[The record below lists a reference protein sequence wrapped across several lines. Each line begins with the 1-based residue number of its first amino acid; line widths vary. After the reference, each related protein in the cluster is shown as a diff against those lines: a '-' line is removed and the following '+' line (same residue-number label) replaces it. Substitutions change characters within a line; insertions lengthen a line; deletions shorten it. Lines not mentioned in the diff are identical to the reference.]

1 MRSGRLGL
9 PPPPRPSSEVNTT
22 TPSPTTSY
30 KARFRKVVAVVF
42 VACTLPT
49 WAGALPSETQQGA
62 TPLRLDVTVVR
73 TLEAGETHSYRLD
86 LDAGQATYVI
96 AQQHGIDLEIQVEVQ
111 SETGQ
116 ARLERAAI
124 IDTSFLVDGPF
135 DRQGFESVILDA
147 NTEAATSSYRIAL
160 RGREVGAPAGT
171 YRLRAESILDTRH
184 RQAASAWTAAARL
197 YPRETPEAWRQ
208 ALLHLEAA
216 YDFWLA
222 GHDRIEAARMLYV
235 KAVLHRLLDAPRKAY
250 EAARLARELAS
261 RVGEASLAAYAHN
274 ELGLNLWSLSELD
287 AARGAFQQARI
298 GGENQ
303 EDTYLIAA
311 ALSNLCL
318 MDLAQGEL
326 VMGRTCYEQ
335 ALPSIEAARAVQS
348 ESAARTNL
356 GRLAEHLGEPDQAL
370 AHYQRALDLLATQGD
385 RLGQA
390 QTLNNLG
397 VLRRGRG
404 ELEAAMTNYTEA
416 ADIFAQLGERRWQ
429 ARVLSNTGYAYKTL
443 GELHRARVSFEHARR
458 LFEQV
463 EDRRGEANAL
473 DNLAQ
478 LQIDTERHRELGIEA
493 GSDEPATVAIELHR
507 QALALRL
514 DAGDRRGEALT
525 RRRLGDAYLQV
536 EGPQPQNLEQAR
548 AELQRAVELAAE
560 IGDRGTESQARHGL
574 SILDLRQGRYAD
586 ARQQLQV
593 ALELA
598 QAGRLD
604 TYAADILLRL
614 ARVEQAAGRLDHA
627 FAHSSAAL
635 DRLEDLRAHVEGP
648 ELRTSYSNLLR
659 DAYGLAVELHMAAHR
674 AAPTAGHQRRA
685 LEISERGRARAL
697 LEMLQEARVEPSVEM
712 APELQRQR
720 ATVLRRLRAKTE
732 RLRDANLD
740 AASRDTLA
748 AEQLE
753 LLQRLDVLDAE
764 LRRHSPAYAE
774 IVRPQP
780 LSADEIQALL
790 DPGTV
795 LAVYHL
801 GENSSTLWRVT
812 DHDITAFELPAR
824 DRLDTAVLRLVE
836 GWNHLD
842 TASRR
847 QDFAAA
853 TDVAAWLRLDAL
865 LDASLDGRDAPQ
877 RLAVIADGSLHLLPF
892 AALPLA
898 GDRLI
903 ARTEV
908 VYLPSA
914 SVLALDRRLHPAS
927 GAQQPKPPASLAIFA
942 DPAFAAD
949 YPPLPASRGEA
960 GAIVQAA
967 PGAKTLVA
975 LGPEANRA
983 LATGGRLRDF
993 EVLHFATHGVIDTTD
1008 PALSGLVLS
1017 ASRSSTS
1024 MASTS
1029 GFLSLH
1035 DIYDLHLDA
1044 ELIVLSGCRTALGP
1058 VVRGEGPISLAR
1070 AFMYA
1075 GSRRVVASLWPVEDR
1090 TTADL
1095 MTRFYR
1101 GLFLQARPPAEALAE
1116 AQRQVSTT
1124 LRFRDP
1130 YHWAG
1135 FVLIGDWR

>member
-1 MRSGRLGL
+1 MTITATVLVLAALSGTPGLDAPKSLGRLQ
-9 PPPPRPSSEVNTT
+9 P
-22 TPSPTTSY
+22 
-30 KARFRKVVAVVF
+30 
-42 VACTLPT
+42 
-49 WAGALPSETQQGA
+49 GA
-62 TPLRLDVTVVR
+62 TVTQTLD
-73 TLEAGETHSYRLD
+73 AGSRHAYRLD
-86 LDAGQATYVI
+86 LATGEAVRLI
-96 AQQHGIDLEIQVEVQ
+96 VEQHGIDVALEV
-111 SETGQ
+111 
-116 ARLERAAI
+116 
-124 IDTSFLVDGPF
+124 TSGTEAEAPSFTADGPF
-135 DRQGFESVILDA
+135 DRQGYESLQLLGPA
-147 NTEAATSSYRIAL
+147 SWRITL
-160 RGREVGAPAGT
+160 VGREVGAPPGRYTLYVQAAGT
-171 YRLRAESILDTRH
+171 NLQ
-184 RQAASAWTAAARL
+184 RQAAAAWTRATRL
-197 YPRETPEAWRQ
+197 YPQDTAAAWRQ
-208 ALLHLEAA
+208 ALPHVEQAFELWQQAEET
-216 YDFWLA
+216 
-222 GHDRIEAARMLYV
+222 GEAARMLYV
-235 KAVLHRLLDAPRKAY
+235 RAVLQRLLDTPREAY
-250 EAARLARELAS
+250 ESARLARELA
-261 RVGEASLAAYAHN
+261 RRAGKASLEGYSQN
-274 ELGLNLWSLSELD
+274 ELGLDLWNLSELA
-287 AARGAFQQARI
+287 AARTAFAAARQAAETLDDAFLR
-298 GGENQ
+298 
-303 EDTYLIAA
+303 AA
-311 ALSNLCL
+311 ALSNGCL
-318 MDLAQGEL
+318 MNLAQGNL
-326 VMGRTCYEQ
+326 ISGHACYLE
-335 ALPSIEAARAVQS
+335 ALPRIERAQAPQI

-397 VLRRGRG
+397 VLQRSCG
-404 ELEAAMTNYTEA
+404 ELEAAMANYAEA
-416 ADIFAQLGERRWQ
+416 AEIFAQLGERRWQ

-478 LQIDTERHRELGIEA
+478 LQLDTERRRELGIEA
-493 GSDEPATVAIELHR
+493 GSDEPATSPIEHGQAVELHR
-507 QALALRL
+507 QALALHL
-514 DAGDRRGEALT
+514 DTGDRRGEALT
-525 RRRLGDAYLQV
+525 RRRLGDAYLQA
-536 EGPQPQNLEQAR
+536 EGPQPQNLERAR
-548 AELQRAVELAAE
+548 VELRRAVELATE
-560 IGDRGTESQARHGL
+560 IGDRGTESQARYSLGV
-574 SILDLRQGRYAD
+574 LDSRQGRFAD

-598 QAGRLD
+598 QAGGLD

-614 ARVEQAAGRLDHA
+614 ARVEQSAGRLDDA
-627 FAHSSAAL
+627 FTHSSAAL
-635 DRLEDLRAHVEGP
+635 DRLEDLRTRVEGQ

-674 AAPTAGHQRRA
+674 ADPSAGHQRRA

-697 LEMLQEARVEPSVEM
+697 LEMLQEARVEPSVEL

-720 ATVLRRLRAKTE
+720 TAVLRRLRAKTE
-732 RLRDANLD
+732 RLRDVRLD
-740 AASRDTLA
+740 DASRDALS

-764 LRRHSPAYAE
+764 LRRRSPAYAE

-780 LSADEIQALL
+780 LSANEIQALL

-801 GENSSTLWRVT
+801 GETVSTLWRITT
-812 DHDITAFELPAR
+812 DGITTFELPAR
-824 DRLDTAVLRLVE
+824 DRFDTAVPRLVD
-836 GWNHLD
+836 GWSHLD
-842 TASRR
+842 ATNR
-847 QDFAAA
+847 QRDFAAA
-853 TDVAAWLRLDAL
+853 TELAAWLRLDAL
-865 LDASLDGRDAPQ
+865 LDTSLDGSLDGSMDGSLDGSMEGQHAPQ

-892 AALPLA
+892 AALPVA
-898 GDRLI
+898 GHRLI
-903 ARTEV
+903 ESTEV

-927 GAQQPKPPASLAIFA
+927 AARRPEPPASLAIFA
-942 DPAFAAD
+942 DPVFGAD
-949 YPPLPASRGEA
+949 YPPLPASRDEA
-960 GAIVQAA
+960 EAIVQAA

-975 LGPEANRA
+975 LGPEANRT
-983 LATGGRLRDF
+983 LATGGRLRGF
-993 EVLHFATHGVIDTTD
+993 EVLHFATHGVIDSAD

-1017 ASRSSTS
+1017 ASRLSAPLASTS
-1024 MASTS
+1024 MASTSMASAS

-1044 ELIVLSGCRTALGP
+1044 ELTVLSGCRTALGP

-1090 TTADL
+1090 ATADL

-1101 GLFLQARPPAEALAE
+1101 GLFLQALPPAEALAE

-1135 FVLIGDWR
+1135 FVLVGDWR